1 MAAQDP
7 VNWFLPAAFYFS
19 VKFQGEPRIGEVAF
33 REVSGLSAEMEFEE
47 VACGGMNDH
56 KLLLP
61 KGVKHANVV
70 LKRAMMPRENNFGE
84 WVHGTLEGGFAAPIV
99 PRNVEITLLNEDGDP
114 MYWWL
119 CAGAWPVKWDAQP
132 FDAQKNE
139 LAVESIELTYST
151 LTRGQ

>member
-1 MAAQDP
+1 MASQDP

-19 VKFQGEPRIGEVAF
+19 VKLQGEPRIGEVAF

-70 LKRAMMPRENNFGE
+70 LKRAMTSDYGYTALSKAGSPRPSYP
-84 WVHGTLEGGFAAPIV
+84 A
-99 PRNVEITLLNEDGDP
+99 
-114 MYWWL
+114 MS
-119 CAGAWPVKWDAQP
+119 K
-132 FDAQKNE
+132 
-139 LAVESIELTYST
+139 
-151 LTRGQ
+151 